1 MLPRN
6 LAHPIT
12 HNQTIV
18 NQLIQNHN
26 ILLQQNRT
34 QKRKILAE
42 FHKRAEGRLW
52 TRARKNSNESA
63 SGELPERRRDPVL
76 PRCG

>member
-26 ILLQQNRT
+26 ILLQQN
-34 QKRKILAE
+34 RKILAE